1 MRFPARIL
9 TVLPCMLP
17 LLAGSAGA
25 QSQIRYEIAPRA
37 SLAWWQIDPN
47 YGHLWSTT
55 CPDDPNWQAGEGR
68 SPNARVDFK
77 TRKRHVASASKSRV
91 RDVPMYPRLEV
102 HEVCR
107 DAVRGGLLTT
117 DTITWRDLRGEVVV
131 LPDSLDTGLGMRTLY
146 ARKSIFETHKH
157 PTIRFVLD
165 SLSNL
170 QRSNDTIHAVVH
182 GTLELHGV
190 HNRIASQVKAWPEA
204 GGLRVQSYY
213 EFPADDLTELYKMSK
228 MALEMGTALG
238 RWNTVYFGIDA
249 VLRPR

>member
-1 MRFPARIL
+1 MRLSARIL
-9 TVLPCMLP
+9 IVLPCLLP

-25 QSQIRYEIAPRA
+25 QSQIRYEIAPRS

-68 SPNARVDFK
+68 SPTAPVNFK
-77 TRKRHVASASKSRV
+77 TRKRHVASASADRD

-102 HEVCR
+102 YDVCR
-107 DAVRGGLLTT
+107 DAVRGGLTT
-117 DTITWRDLRGEVVV
+117 SDTITWRDVRGEVIV

-146 ARKSIFETHKH
+146 ARKSIFQTHKFRN
-157 PTIRFVLD
+157 IRFVLD

-170 QRSNDTIHAVVH
+170 QRSSDTIYAVVH
-182 GTLELHGV
+182 GMLELHGV
-190 HNRIASQVKAWPEA
+190 QNRITSDVKAWPEA
-204 GGLRVQSYY
+204 GGLRVQSFY
-213 EFPADDLTELYKMSK
+213 EFPAGDLTGVYKMSK

-249 VLRPR
+249 ILLRR